1 MLPKPAMVS
10 DPLYTTVVPP
20 EWVDYNGHL
29 RDAYYGLI
37 CSYAT
42 DALMDQ
48 IGLDAAGRARSHGSL
63 FTLESHIHYLHEV
76 KLGAQVQVQL
86 QLLDFDAKRLHIF
99 LSLLLPGRAE
109 PVAVCEQMLLHV
121 DVRGPRS
128 AVLPADVLA
137 QVQSIAAAQGALPVP
152 SLVGRVMG
160 LPFTIKARDAL
171 HPKP

>member
-1 MLPKPAMVS
+1 MAS

-48 IGLDAAGRARSHGSL
+48 IGLDAAGRACTHGSL

-86 QLLDFDAKRLHIF
+86 QLLGCDAKRLHIF
-99 LSLLLPGRAE
+99 LRLVLSGRAE

-121 DVRGPRS
+121 DIRGPRS
-128 AVLPADVLA
+128 AVFPTDVLA
-137 QVQSIAAAQGALPVP
+137 RVQGMAAAHRALPVP
-152 SLVGRVMG
+152 ALVGRVMQ
-160 LPFTIKARDAL
+160 LPGAL
-171 HPKP
+171 PS

>member
-1 MLPKPAMVS
+1 MVS
-10 DPLYTTVVPP
+10 SLLYTTVVPP

-48 IGLDAAGRARSHGSL
+48 VGLDAAGRARTHGSL

-76 KLGAQVQVQL
+76 KLGADVQVQL
-86 QLLDFDAKRLHIF
+86 HLLGFDAKRLHIF
-99 LSLLLPGRAE
+99 LKLVVPGRAE

-121 DVRGPRS
+121 DMRGPRS
-128 AVLPADVLA
+128 AVFPADVLA
-137 QVQSIAAAQGALPVP
+137 QVQSIAAAHRALPVP
-152 SLVGRVMG
+152 VLVGKVMQ
-160 LPFTIKARDAL
+160 LPGVR
-171 HPKP
+171 PS

>member
-1 MLPKPAMVS
+1 MAS
-10 DPLYTTVVPP
+10 DPLYTTKVPP

-48 IGLDAAGRARSHGSL
+48 IGLDAAGRARTHGSL

-76 KLGAQVQVQL
+76 KLGAEVQVQL
-86 QLLDFDAKRLHIF
+86 QLLGHDAKRLHIF
-99 LSLLLPGRAE
+99 LKLLLPDRAE

-121 DVRGPRS
+121 DMRGPRS
-128 AVLPADVLA
+128 AAFPADVLA
-137 QVQSIAAAQGALPVP
+137 RVQGIAAAHYSLPVP
-152 SLVGRVMG
+152 IMVGKVMQ
-160 LPFTIKARDAL
+160 LPGAR
-171 HPKP
+171 PTS

>member
-1 MLPKPAMVS
+1 MAS
-10 DPLYTTVVPP
+10 DPLYIAKVPP

-48 IGLDAAGRARSHGSL
+48 IGLDAAGRARTHGSL

-76 KLGAQVQVQL
+76 KLGAEVQVQL
-86 QLLDFDAKRLHIF
+86 QVLGLDAKRLHIF
-99 LSLLLPGRAE
+99 LQLLLPGQAE

-121 DVRGPRS
+121 DMRGPRS
-128 AVLPADVLA
+128 AAFPAEVLA
-137 QVQSIAAAQGALPVP
+137 RVQRIAAAHHALPVP
-152 SLVGRVMG
+152 ALVGKVMQ
-160 LPFTIKARDAL
+160 LPGAR
-171 HPKP
+171 PTS

>member
-1 MLPKPAMVS
+1 MVS
-10 DPLYTTVVPP
+10 DSLYATAVPP

-48 IGLDAAGRARSHGSL
+48 IGLDAAGRARTHGSL

-76 KLGAQVQVQL
+76 KLGAEVRVQF
-86 QLLDFDAKRLHIF
+86 QLLGHDAKRLHIY
-99 LSLLLPGRAE
+99 LGLVLPGRAE

-121 DVRGPRS
+121 DMRGPRS
-128 AVLPADVLA
+128 AVFSAAVLA
-137 QVQSIAAAQGALPVP
+137 HVQTIAVAHRTLPVP
-152 SLVGRVMG
+152 DRVGKVMR
-160 LPFTIKARDAL
+160 LPGTQ
-171 HPKP
+171 PS

>member
-1 MLPKPAMVS
+1 MAS
-10 DPLYTTVVPP
+10 DPLYTAVVPP

-48 IGLDAAGRARSHGSL
+48 IGLDAAGRARTHGSL

-76 KLGAQVQVQL
+76 KLGEDVQVQL
-86 QLLDFDAKRLHIF
+86 QVLGHDAKRLHVV
-99 LSLLLPGRAE
+99 LSLVLPGRAE

-128 AVLPADVLA
+128 APFPAEVLA
-137 QVQSIAAAQGALPVP
+137 PVQALAAAHRLRAVPVQ
-152 SLVGRVMG
+152 VGKVMG
-160 LPFTIKARDAL
+160 LPGINLGMK
-171 HPKP
+171 